1 MTLLFKLLSYCAL
14 PLILAHL
21 VRNCVRDPSYRV
33 RIKERFGFVP
43 TASKDATVWFH
54 AVSAGEVIAVAPL
67 IENLVDGFPNL
78 RFLVTTTT
86 PTGAE
91 EVNRRL
97 DSKVTHFFASY
108 DLPDCVTRFVRRQ
121 NPAIL
126 ILVET
131 ELWPNLIGSLHKK
144 EIPIYLV
151 NARLSAKSF
160 RNYSRF
166 RKLTESMLNKLSGV
180 SCQYE
185 DTAQR
190 FKSLGAKPDLVA
202 TTGSIKFDLTVPE
215 RADDQTRTLKKDWVF
230 DRHVLIAASTHP
242 REEEVVLNAYG
253 KLLVKFPDL
262 FLVLVPRHPPRTQEV
277 EEWCREYGYS
287 HRRLSETPT
296 RVQVLIVDQ
305 MGVLFPILGLGHVV
319 FIGGSLEGTGGHNPI
334 EPAVQRVPMLM
345 GPDRHN
351 FEEVCHRFEDAGA
364 LETVHGDDEIYSA
377 TTRLLENPAA
387 ASTRTESAYQVV
399 QSNQG
404 ATARLN
410 QSLVNWISSATDPTN
425 S

>member
-1 MTLLFKLLSYCAL
+1 M

-33 RIKERFGFVP
+33 RIKERFGYSPSTSSV
-43 TASKDATVWFH
+43 STVWIH

-67 IENLVDGFPNL
+67 IESLVAKFPDL

-91 EVNRRL
+91 EVKRRL
-97 DSKVTHFFASY
+97 NSKVTHFFAPY
-108 DLPDCVTRFVRRQ
+108 DLPGCVNRFIRRQ

-131 ELWPNLIGSLHKK
+131 ELWPNLISSLYKK

-151 NARLSAKSF
+151 NARLSSKSF

-166 RKLTESMLNKLSGV
+166 SKLAKSMLNKLSCI

-190 FKSLGAKPDLVA
+190 FKSLGAQPDLVA
-202 TTGSIKFDLTVPE
+202 TIGSIKFDITVPE
-215 RADDQTRTLKKDWVF
+215 LADDQTRTLKKDWVF
-230 DRHVLIAASTHP
+230 DRQVLIAASTHP
-242 REEEVVLNAYG
+242 REEEVVLNAFR
-253 KLLVKFPDL
+253 KLLVKFSDL
-262 FLVLVPRHPPRTQEV
+262 FLILVPRHPPRTQEV
-277 EEWCREYGYS
+277 VELCQEYGFS
-287 HRRLSETPT
+287 HSRLSENPT
-296 RVQVLIVDQ
+296 QVQVLIVDQ
-305 MGVLFPILGLGHVV
+305 MGVLFPILGLGQAV

-351 FEEVCHRFEDAGA
+351 FDEVCRRFEHAGTLERVHDA
-364 LETVHGDDEIYSA
+364 DEIYSA
-377 TTRLLENPAA
+377 TTQLLENPSA
-387 ASTRTESAYQVV
+387 ASAKTDAAYEVV

-404 ATARLN
+404 ATERLN
-410 QSLVNWISSATDPTN
+410 RSLVNWITSATAPTN

>member
-1 MTLLFKLLSYCAL
+1 M

-33 RIKERFGFVP
+33 RIKERFGYIPP
-43 TASKDATVWFH
+43 TSSVSTVWIH
-54 AVSAGEVIAVAPL
+54 AVSAGEVIAVTSL
-67 IENLVDGFPNL
+67 IETLVAKFPNL

-91 EVNRRL
+91 EVKRRL
-97 DSKVTHFFASY
+97 DSKVKHFFAPY
-108 DLPDCVTRFVRRQ
+108 DLPGCVNRFIRRQ
-121 NPAIL
+121 KPAIL

-131 ELWPNLIGSLHKK
+131 ELWPNLISSLYEK
-144 EIPIYLV
+144 EVPIYLV

-166 RKLTESMLNKLSGV
+166 SNLTKSMLNKLSGI

-190 FKSLGAKPDLVA
+190 FKSLGAQPDLVA
-202 TTGSIKFDLTVPE
+202 TTGSIKFDITVPKH
-215 RADDQTRTLKKDWVF
+215 ADEQTRTLKKDWVL
-230 DRHVLIAASTHP
+230 DRQVLIAASTHP
-242 REEEVVLNAYG
+242 REEDVVLNAYG
-253 KLLVKFPDL
+253 KLLVKFSDL
-262 FLVLVPRHPPRTQEV
+262 FLILVPRHPPRTQEV
-277 EEWCREYGYS
+277 VELCREARFS
-287 HRRLSETPT
+287 HSRLSENPSP
-296 RVQVLIVDQ
+296 VQVLIVDQ

-334 EPAVQRVPMLM
+334 EPAIQRVPMLM

-351 FEEVCHRFEDAGA
+351 FDEVCRRFEAAGA
-364 LETVHGDDEIYSA
+364 LETVHGDDEICSA
-377 TTRLLENPAA
+377 ATRILENPTASAA
-387 ASTRTESAYQVV
+387 RTDAAYHVV
-399 QSNQG
+399 RSNQG

-410 QSLVNWISSATDPTN
+410 QSLVNWISSATAQTN

>member
-1 MTLLFKLLSYCAL
+1 M
-14 PLILAHL
+14 
-21 VRNCVRDPSYRV
+21 RDPAYRV
-33 RIKERFGFVP
+33 RIRERFGYTPTSPSVP
-43 TASKDATVWFH
+43 TVWIH

-67 IENLVDGFPNL
+67 IKNLVAKFPNF

-97 DSKVTHFFASY
+97 DPKVTHLFAPY
-108 DLPDCVTRFVRRQ
+108 DLPGSVNRFIRRQ

-131 ELWPNLIGSLHKK
+131 ELWPNLIGSLHNKGV
-144 EIPIYLV
+144 PIYLV
-151 NARLSAKSF
+151 NARLSEKSF

-166 RKLTESMLNKLSGV
+166 KKLTKSMLNKLSGI

-190 FKSLGAKPDLVA
+190 FRSLGAHPKLVA
-202 TTGSIKFDLTVPE
+202 TTGSIKFDITVPE
-215 RADDQTRTLKKDWVF
+215 LDADVTRTLKKDWVF
-230 DRHVLIAASTHP
+230 DRRVLIAASTHP
-242 REEEVVLNAYG
+242 PEEELVLNAYR

-262 FLVLVPRHPPRTQEV
+262 FLILVPRHPPRTQEV
-277 EEWCREYGYS
+277 VELCQKFGFSYS
-287 HRRLSETPT
+287 RLTGTPT
-296 RVQVLIVDQ
+296 QVQVLIVDQ
-305 MGVLFPILGLGHVV
+305 MGVLIPIFGLGHVV
-319 FIGGSLEGTGGHNPI
+319 FIGGSLQGTGGHNPI
-334 EPAVQRVPMLM
+334 EPAIQHVPMLM

-351 FEEVCHRFEDAGA
+351 FDEICRRFEDAGA
-364 LETVHGDDEIYSA
+364 LETVHDADEICSA
-377 TTRLLENPAA
+377 ATRLLENASIVSARTSAA
-387 ASTRTESAYQVV
+387 YEVV

-404 ATARLN
+404 ATARLD
-410 QSLVNWISSATDPTN
+410 QSLVNWIKSATAQTD

>member
-1 MTLLFKLLSYCAL
+1 M

-33 RIKERFGFVP
+33 RIKERFGYTP
-43 TASKDATVWFH
+43 TTSSVSTVWIH
-54 AVSAGEVIAVAPL
+54 AVSAGEVIAIAPL
-67 IENLVDGFPNL
+67 IESLVAKFPKL

-91 EVNRRL
+91 EVKRRL
-97 DSKVTHFFASY
+97 DSKVTHFFAPY
-108 DLPDCVTRFVRRQ
+108 DLPGCVNRFTRRQ

-131 ELWPNLIGSLHKK
+131 ELWPNLISSLHNKA
-144 EIPIYLV
+144 IPIYLV

-160 RNYSRF
+160 RNYRRF
-166 RKLTESMLNKLSGV
+166 RKLTESMLNKLSAI

-202 TTGSIKFDLTVPE
+202 TTGSIKFDITVPE
-215 RADDQTRTLKKDWVF
+215 LADDQTRTLKKDWVL

-242 REEEVVLNAYG
+242 REEEVVLNAYR
-253 KLLVKFPDL
+253 KLLVKFSDL
-262 FLVLVPRHPPRTQEV
+262 FLILVPRHPPRTQEV
-277 EEWCREYGYS
+277 VELCRESGFS
-287 HRRLSETPT
+287 HSRLSETP
-296 RVQVLIVDQ
+296 RLVQVLVVDQ

-351 FEEVCHRFEDAGA
+351 FDEVCRRFEEADA
-364 LETVHGDDEIYSA
+364 LETVRGDDEIYTA
-377 TTRLLENPAA
+377 TTRLLENPSA
-387 ASTRTESAYQVV
+387 ASARTDAAYHVV
-399 QSNQG
+399 RSNQG
-404 ATARLN
+404 ATSRLD
-410 QSLVNWISSATDPTN
+410 QLLVNWITSATAPTN